1 MYSVE
6 DVKNMI
12 STNGVLVRS
21 VQIKN
26 LASNFSELDVCT
38 RTTSL
43 SYQYGPKRNWSVGH
57 SKLPS
62 IFFKMNDTDLFA
74 RYIAIMIDPLTVGWN
89 RYIQFSIKDA
99 STNSKCS
106 QGCECPLLSRKIN
119 NKTDKINSEE
129 DIKCLYGEFLQSLIN
144 EKERQNTNNEV
155 NTCGFN
161 TKSFVGLLLNDRN
174 NWWKNNRNEV
184 IKQMVMVSKTID
196 KSDIFPLRIYKY
208 NPDKTTLELE
218 LFENIEEPI
227 MIKKHKSDNN

>member
-21 VQIKN
+21 VQIKH
-26 LASNFSELDVCT
+26 LAFNFSELDICT
-38 RTTSL
+38 NTPGL

-57 SKLPS
+57 SELPPSFYLMNDIDS
-62 IFFKMNDTDLFA
+62 IFP
-74 RYIAIMIDPLTVGWN
+74 RYIAIMTDPLTIGWN

-106 QGCECPLLSRKIN
+106 QGCECPLLSR
-119 NKTDKINSEE
+119 KINSEE

-174 NWWKNNRNEV
+174 NWWENNRNEV
-184 IKQMVMVSKTID
+184 TKQMVMVSKTID

-208 NPDKTTLELE
+208 DPDKPTLELE

>member
-26 LASNFSELDVCT
+26 LASNFSELDICT
-38 RTTSL
+38 NTPGL

-57 SKLPS
+57 SQLPP
-62 IFFKMNDTDLFA
+62 IFFAMNDMTILS
-74 RYIAIMIDPLTVGWN
+74 RYIAIMTDPLTIGWN

-99 STNSKCS
+99 STNSKCT
-106 QGCECPLLSRKIN
+106 QGCNCPRLSQ
-119 NKTDKINSEE
+119 NKSEE
-129 DIKCLYGEFLQSLIN
+129 DIKCLYSEFLQSLIN
-144 EKERQNTNNEV
+144 KKEKQNTNNEV

-161 TKSFVGLLLNDRN
+161 MTSFVGLLLNDRN
-174 NWWKNNRNEV
+174 GWWKKNRDEV
-184 IKQMVMVSKTID
+184 IKQMVIVSQTID

-208 NPDKTTLELE
+208 DPNKPTLELE

-227 MIKKHKSDNN
+227 MIKEHKSDNN